1 MNNFPL
7 ASVIIPSFNNE
18 NHINA
23 TLNSI
28 LEQDYENLE
37 IIFVNDAST
46 DNTLNIAEKILR
58 NSKRNFKIINH
69 EKNSGVSTA
78 RNTGIKKS
86 SGEYICFC
94 DGDDLLKGNYIS
106 SLMKKILED
115 DCDISFCGMIDKFED
130 GKPDK
135 LWPIE
140 IKNSKILNGDE
151 ALKLSLKKYPVAPS
165 VCCMMFKK
173 SFLIENELN
182 FYDGCS
188 AFEDIEFQLKAFCR
202 AKKISFISEYL
213 YVYVHSSEMGSVKN
227 SDTKEKK
234 LKRYIDSTGAHYRA
248 AEYIEKFS
256 ASKEIKSVV
265 ANILMPEAA
274 IRKFTILARM
284 NDKDAYKSLH
294 KDKEI
299 RKILLRGLKNFFK
312 KPEIFLK
319 AFIILFIPDLY
330 FMLRK

>member
-1 MNNFPL
+1 M
-7 ASVIIPSFNNE
+7 
-18 NHINA
+18 
-23 TLNSI
+23 
-28 LEQDYENLE
+28 
-37 IIFVNDAST
+37 
-46 DNTLNIAEKILR
+46 
-58 NSKRNFKIINH
+58 
-69 EKNSGVSTA
+69 TA
-78 RNTGIKKS
+78 CT
-86 SGEYICFC
+86 
-94 DGDDLLKGNYIS
+94 
-106 SLMKKILED
+106 
-115 DCDISFCGMIDKFED
+115 
-130 GKPDK
+130 
-135 LWPIE
+135 
-140 IKNSKILNGDE
+140 
-151 ALKLSLKKYPVAPS
+151 
-165 VCCMMFKK
+165 
-173 SFLIENELN
+173 
-182 FYDGCS
+182 

-256 ASKEIKSVV
+256 ASKEIKSIA